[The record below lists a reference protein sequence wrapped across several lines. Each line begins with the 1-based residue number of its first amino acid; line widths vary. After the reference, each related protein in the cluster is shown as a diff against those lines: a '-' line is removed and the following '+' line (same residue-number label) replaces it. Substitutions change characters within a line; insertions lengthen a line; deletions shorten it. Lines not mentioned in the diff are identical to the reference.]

1 MGTDWFVKV
10 KCPRPDKMI
19 SNHKELRYVRAAPI
33 PYGKNLSLLRV
44 S

>member
-19 SNHKELRYVRAAPI
+19 SNHKEHVEVDIPKEVLEGLRDE
-33 PYGKNLSLLRV
+33 
-44 S
+44 